1 MSFWAAMVLIS
12 LIAMI
17 GGVISSKHRAQAGI
31 GQDAGGNQFRLHD
44 PQNDALRK
52 EVEELR
58 DRVKV
63 LERIVTDG
71 RDSRS
76 LSEQIESLR
85 DR

>member
-1 MSFWAAMVLIS
+1 MTLWTMIVLVVLIGS
-12 LIAMI
+12 VA
-17 GGVISSKHRAQAGI
+17 GVLQSRYRAQAGI
-31 GQDAGGNQFRLHD
+31 GEDAGGNQFRLPD
-44 PQNDALRK
+44 PANEELRK

-76 LSEQIESLR
+76 LAEQIESLR